1 MDVTLGIERSELAEL
16 EAVNV
21 EMTIEAMRVRFCHPE
36 QHEKRKGLEQK
47 LEHHKFR
54 DKQKEGL
61 AEKIEKE

>member
-1 MDVTLGIERSELAEL
+1 
-16 EAVNV
+16 
-21 EMTIEAMRVRFCHPE
+21 MTIEAMRVRFCHPE